1 MLGNNTQTRTLE
13 TLWSNNRFCLIC
25 VVRQGD
31 EVHCL
36 SFVYGVHCVVQ
47 FVVYNGFM
55 LMLAWLL
62 SVNSCAVA
70 AFVC

>member
-36 SFVYGVHCVVQ
+36 NFVYGVHC
-47 FVVYNGFM
+47 VVYNGFM
-55 LMLAWLL
+55 LMLAWQL
-62 SVNSCAVA
+62 SVNSCATV

>member
-36 SFVYGVHCVVQ
+36 SFVHGVHCVVQ
-47 FVVYNGFM
+47 SVVYNGFM
-55 LMLAWLL
+55 LMLAWQL